1 MPLVEL
7 ISMAQ
12 RALLLCVW
20 VSLPVLAVGALVGL
34 LLAVVQAA
42 TQVQDST
49 LSHLPK
55 FLAVSLALALTSKRY
70 LAALQHCLHRQRD
83 RGG

>member
-1 MPLVEL
+1 VPLVEL
-7 ISMAQ
+7 IAMAQ

-42 TQVQDST
+42 TQVQDSA

-55 FLAVSLALALTSKRY
+55 FLAVSLALALAGPWMGRQ
-70 LAALQHCLHRQRD
+70 LVAFALYAFGAR
-83 RGG
+83 